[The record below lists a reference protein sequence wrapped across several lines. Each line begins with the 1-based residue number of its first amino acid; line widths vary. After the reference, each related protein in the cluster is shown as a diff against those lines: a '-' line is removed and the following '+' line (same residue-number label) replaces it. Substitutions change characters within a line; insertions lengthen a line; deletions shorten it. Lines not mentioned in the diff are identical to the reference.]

1 MRKKKEVGP
10 DALYWREGMKD
21 WEPLTPETVFDQKQ
35 SAAQPEV
42 WYPFEGPPVRPPW
55 MKRNPW
61 MVVLTVLA
69 ILGGITIFLLAWQ
82 KHAVEAEAEFTSLT
96 AVKDDAQKFIREI
109 KQGAAYTLDQWPE
122 VAKALGI
129 TNMNNTRQVL
139 GAPNLI
145 VDDGFRWVYFDRL
158 IHPVTELPSD
168 LGISFDKQK
177 NLSKLEAYP

>member
-21 WEPLTPETVFDQKQ
+21 WEPLTAETVFDQKQ

-82 KHAVEAEAEFTSLT
+82 KHAFEAEAEFTALT